1 MTKDFD
7 KLKLPPGLVES
18 LKSRLGLPHLHEFF
32 KQFGREN
39 EKLVTAMRDA
49 EQQQLRRVPVPKRKR
64 LTNKFVVLCD
74 VLRTLFPPHG
84 RVPASIGVRE
94 LHRMVT
100 PQLWREAW
108 LRLIKTSPPEVPGR
122 GAVDAARRFLLNLPG
137 ATHAPRNLPRPVRAS
152 RRPQRRPRLSP
163 SLSPI
168 RGVACGLAG
177 RTRYRLVAD

>member
-18 LKSRLGLPHLHEFF
+18 LKSRLALPHLHEFF

-137 ATHAPRNLPRPVRAS
+137 ATHATEEPSKAGPGEPQAAAETTTRSKTESQSAAS
-152 RRPQRRPRLSP
+152 PAASQDALDT
-163 SLSPI
+163 
-168 RGVACGLAG
+168 A
-177 RTRYRLVAD
+177 